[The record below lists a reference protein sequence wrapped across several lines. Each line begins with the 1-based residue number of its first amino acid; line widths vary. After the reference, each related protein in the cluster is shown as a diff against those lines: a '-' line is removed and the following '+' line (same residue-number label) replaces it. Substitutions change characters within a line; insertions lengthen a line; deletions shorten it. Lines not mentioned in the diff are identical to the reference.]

1 MFIIRNIPGQKS
13 LADIKPVTVT
23 ADSPDMSDSVTE
35 LASSMV
41 KSFTPQMC
49 LSIEEENIILYIGG
63 YICHK
68 VSRSVCDDC
77 TINLIGNFDVNN
89 KLHTFC
95 LKSNI

>member
-1 MFIIRNIPGQKS
+1 MFIIRNIHEQKY
-13 LADIKPVTVT
+13 LADIKPVTVRPT
-23 ADSPDMSDSVTE
+23 ADSSDMSDSVTR

-41 KSFTPQMC
+41 KSLTPQMC

-63 YICHK
+63 YICHE

-89 KLHTFC
+89 K
-95 LKSNI
+95 KV